1 MPLFGVLIL
10 SACVRLSI
18 VTHVI
23 VVCFETESHLL
34 SAGCSPGNM
43 SQMMCLF
50 FSGPHV
56 SKDVSM
62 CFAAIEHTSCYQAK
76 TLTNHCN
83 IKSTRKGLVPKPMV
97 RLTQIYFHW
106 VMGLGVV

>member
-1 MPLFGVLIL
+1 MAAKHRQTDRQTDRQTG
-10 SACVRLSI
+10 R
-18 VTHVI
+18 TH
-23 VVCFETESHLL
+23 THTH
-34 SAGCSPGNM
+34 
-43 SQMMCLF
+43 
-50 FSGPHV
+50 SGPHV

-62 CFAAIEHTSCYQAK
+62 CFVAIEHTSCYQAK
-76 TLTNHCN
+76 TLTNHCK